1 MPPARRPGPGG
12 PGEGEGEVDA
22 SGTGAGADEASGDGA
37 EGDEVN
43 GAGSRDS
50 GRSGGGAAGASGDG
64 GPGGGSPEVTGVGGP
79 AGGAPGVKGGE
90 SPGGGSPGVGAGEGP
105 AGGSSRVAGAGG
117 TSGGSPGATG
127 AGATSGEGSG
137 ARGGGAPVGGA
148 PGAAVGTGTGARRMP
163 GVRLVQRVSST
174 RTFAKVAPHL
184 IPALDRAVH
193 RLTRGKVLLSAQ
205 MLPGIVLTARGARS
219 GLERRTP
226 LACMPEA
233 GAARVRGETGAGE
246 AGGTRGT
253 PDTGG
258 TPDAEGVA
266 GAPESGWILVGSNF
280 GRTGH
285 PAWTANLLAHPD
297 AVISWKGEDIPVTAR
312 LLTGEE
318 RAAVWR
324 TALAFWPPYA
334 TYQARVDREIRLF
347 RIVRRQATGTPDA
360 VDGPPPA

>member
-1 MPPARRPGPGG
+1 
-12 PGEGEGEVDA
+12 
-22 SGTGAGADEASGDGA
+22 
-37 EGDEVN
+37 
-43 GAGSRDS
+43 
-50 GRSGGGAAGASGDG
+50 
-64 GPGGGSPEVTGVGGP
+64 
-79 AGGAPGVKGGE
+79 
-90 SPGGGSPGVGAGEGP
+90 
-105 AGGSSRVAGAGG
+105 
-117 TSGGSPGATG
+117 
-127 AGATSGEGSG
+127 
-137 ARGGGAPVGGA
+137 
-148 PGAAVGTGTGARRMP
+148 MP

-174 RTFAKVAPHL
+174 RAFAKVAPHL

-233 GAARVRGETGAGE
+233 GAARVPDETGAGG
-246 AGGTRGT
+246 AVATGGTRGTSGTVDAGGT

-347 RIVRRQATGTPDA
+347 RIVRRQATVTPDA